1 MMANPLLL
9 LHHASFSTAASK
21 MSVAVLSASLLLIV
35 LIPMAS
41 CSHAQDSTKDS
52 VEIGQRA
59 PDFELPVVCENR
71 FLNLRDEYRQGPVVV
86 IVLRGYPGYQ
96 CPLCKSQFNA
106 VVNRAKAL
114 EAETGRVVLVYPGK
128 TEQLAKQAERFLG
141 SRRLPDPVT
150 LVRDDDLQMVN
161 DWGLRWNKRG
171 QTAYPATFVIDKNG
185 RIAWK
190 KVSTSYAGRS
200 TVEEILR
207 ELRKL

>member
-1 MMANPLLL
+1 MANPLLL
-9 LHHASFSTAASK
+9 LHHTSFSTAASK

-59 PDFELPVVCENR
+59 PDFELPVVGENR

-106 VVNRAKAL
+106 VVNRARPGSRNRACCSGLSGQDRAACK
-114 EAETGRVVLVYPGK
+114 TGRTVSWFKKITGPNHI
-128 TEQLAKQAERFLG
+128 G
-141 SRRLPDPVT
+141 SMT
-150 LVRDDDLQMVN
+150 ICK
-161 DWGLRWNKRG
+161 W
-171 QTAYPATFVIDKNG
+171 
-185 RIAWK
+185 
-190 KVSTSYAGRS
+190 
-200 TVEEILR
+200 
-207 ELRKL
+207 